1 MDSLGNFYPAFTN
14 DLPNGS
20 YYIGIKGDNFI
31 ETYSSSPVYMDSTS
45 DFSYDFTT
53 SQSQAFGGNTMLVNG
68 KWCFYLGDVNQD
80 GVVDA
85 TDISAID
92 NDAFN
97 FVSGNVVTDL
107 NGDGAVDGS
116 DYIIADNN
124 ASNFIGMIRP

>member
-1 MDSLGNFYPAFTN
+1 
-14 DLPNGS
+14 
-20 YYIGIKGDNFI
+20 
-31 ETYSSSPVYMDSTS
+31 
-45 DFSYDFTT
+45 
-53 SQSQAFGGNTMLVNG
+53 MLVNG